1 MNIIPN
7 FLRKLF
13 KKDEPVKFDTFYLN
27 ASLLSNEQVE
37 LVKACRKHLIEN
49 KIPINKIKLVFE
61 MSFTYDVDKSV
72 INPTYKQLIPD
83 NKKYPVIEVEKPLNT
98 MTVVLGEN
106 RTYNNYELLK
116 QLTKKSK
123 RGIALLVN
131 DDYDEVMWLANLDEA
146 VDYYNTMN
154 DYDTD

>member
-1 MNIIPN
+1 MKLIPD
-7 FLRKLF
+7 FLLKLF

-27 ASLLSNEQVE
+27 ASLLSKEQVE

-131 DDYDEVMWLANLDEA
+131 DDYDEVMWVANLDEA
-146 VDYYNTMN
+146 VDYYNTLN

>member
-1 MNIIPN
+1 MNSIPN
-7 FLRKLF
+7 FIRKLF

-27 ASLLSNEQVE
+27 ASLLSKEQVE
-37 LVKACRKHLIEN
+37 LVKSCRKHLTEN

-61 MSFTYDVDKSV
+61 SSFTYDVDKSV

-83 NKKYPVIEVEKPLNT
+83 NNKYPVIEVNKPLNT
-98 MTVVLGEN
+98 MTVVLSEN

-116 QLTKKSK
+116 QLAVKSK
-123 RGIALLVN
+123 RGIALMISN
-131 DDYDEVMWLANLDEA
+131 NFDEVMWLANLDVA
-146 VDYYNTMN
+146 VDYYNTLN

>member
-1 MNIIPN
+1 
-7 FLRKLF
+7 
-13 KKDEPVKFDTFYLN
+13 
-27 ASLLSNEQVE
+27 
-37 LVKACRKHLIEN
+37 
-49 KIPINKIKLVFE
+49 